1 MLGFKRKDYIV
12 IDHEVAVQVAKS
24 GKTAVFKKKDDADV
38 IRDHLR
44 KEVEKKDMALIR
56 TIQFI
61 H

>member
-12 IDHEVAVQVAKS
+12 IDHEVAVQVAKN
-24 GKTAVFKKKDDADV
+24 GKTAVFKKKGDADA

-44 KEVEKKDMALIR
+44 KEVEKKDKVLIR
-56 TIQFI
+56 TIPFI